1 MRYWGRVRER
11 ERDGKTGRGI
21 EKSEEGMRENESES
35 KRVSAMSEIER
46 KGERGGV
53 SVCVFV
59 FKAKMRNVKLRATY
73 IQVKKVKMLKKV
85 ERMTLSQIVLKNI
98 LHFFNYS

>member
-53 SVCVFV
+53 CVCVCV
-59 FKAKMRNVKLRATY
+59 CVCV
-73 IQVKKVKMLKKV
+73 Q
-85 ERMTLSQIVLKNI
+85 SKNEECKI
-98 LHFFNYS
+98 ARHLHSS

>member
-1 MRYWGRVRER
+1 M
-11 ERDGKTGRGI
+11 I
-21 EKSEEGMRENESES
+21 ENESES

-53 SVCVFV
+53 SVCVCVFV

-98 LHFFNYS
+98 LHFLITLNFFINCK